1 MVKNLVFD
9 LGNVLVEF
17 KPIDYMLR
25 IGFEPEMA
33 TELNKLIF
41 ANPMW
46 NEFDRG
52 TITIE
57 SYSKQLKKENPQF
70 SAEIDRVF
78 GSDWVSNMF
87 ILDSDVSE
95 FLEEMSHKYRIF
107 ILSNVSQYVL
117 EHIKTLGFWKHVSG
131 GTYSYLIR
139 ACKPEKEIYE
149 AFFREN
155 HVNPAE
161 CLFLDDKPENI
172 EAAKK
177 WGMKGIIFKKNLEE
191 VLEMIKKLS

>member
-1 MVKNLVFD
+1 MLKNLVFD

-17 KPIDYMLR
+17 RPIDYMLR
-25 IGFEPEMA
+25 IGFKPEIA
-33 TELNKLIF
+33 IELNKLIF

-57 SYSKQLKKENPQF
+57 SYCEKLKEENPQF
-70 SAEIDRVF
+70 SAEIDKVF
-78 GSDWVSNMF
+78 DSGWVSNMF
-87 ILDSDVSE
+87 ILDRDVSR

-107 ILSNVSQYVL
+107 ILSNVSECVL
-117 EHIKTLGFWKHVSG
+117 EYIKTLGFWRHVTG
-131 GTYSYLIR
+131 GTYSYLIG

-149 AFFREN
+149 TFFREN
-155 HVNPAE
+155 NLNPRE

-172 EAAKK
+172 QAAQKL
-177 WGMKGIIFKKNLEE
+177 GMKGIVFKKNLEE
-191 VLEMIKKLS
+191 VKEKIKIG

>member
-1 MVKNLVFD
+1 
-9 LGNVLVEF
+9 
-17 KPIDYMLR
+17 
-25 IGFEPEMA
+25 
-33 TELNKLIF
+33 
-41 ANPMW
+41 
-46 NEFDRG
+46 
-52 TITIE
+52 
-57 SYSKQLKKENPQF
+57 
-70 SAEIDRVF
+70 
-78 GSDWVSNMF
+78 
-87 ILDSDVSE
+87 
-95 FLEEMSHKYRIF
+95 MSHKYRIF

-161 CLFLDDKPENI
+161 CLFLDDKSENI

>member
-41 ANPMW
+41 SNPMW

>member
-1 MVKNLVFD
+1 MLKNIVFD

-25 IGFEPEMA
+25 MGFESAIA

-57 SYSKQLKKENPQF
+57 SYCEYLKEKHPQF

-87 ILDSDVSE
+87 ILDSNVSR

-107 ILSNVSQYVL
+107 VLSNVSEYVF
-117 EHIKTLGFWKHVSG
+117 EYIQTLGFWKHVSG

-139 ACKPEKEIYE
+139 ACKPEEEIYE

-155 HVNPAE
+155 HLNPVE

-177 WGMKGIIFKKNLEE
+177 IGMKGIVFKKNLEE
-191 VLEMIKKLS
+191 VLETIRKLG